1 MFVYFLIFQL
11 IVTFISSS
19 EKNGKEEENKKLEM
33 VGPFEIVSEILN
45 ILLVF
50 VVLLSFVIC
59 EMNNNFTSVKVYVLK
74 HFKYIYFLNTSA
86 IL

>member
-1 MFVYFLIFQL
+1 MKC
-11 IVTFISSS
+11 ISSS

-33 VGPFEIVSEILN
+33 VGTFEIVSEILN

-50 VVLLSFVIC
+50 IVLLSFVIC

-74 HFKYIYFLNTSA
+74 HILNIYIYIYIYCFNTSA